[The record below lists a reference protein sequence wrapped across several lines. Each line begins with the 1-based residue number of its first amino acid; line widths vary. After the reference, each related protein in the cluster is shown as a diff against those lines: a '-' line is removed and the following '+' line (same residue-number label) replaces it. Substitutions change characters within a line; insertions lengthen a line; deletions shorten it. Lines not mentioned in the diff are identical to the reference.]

1 MISKQG
7 FTISVAGTIIC
18 ILAVFCRPGKY
29 ERVERMRK
37 SARRN
42 KRLICL
48 VALFVTIV
56 LLYLWISFKPP
67 LWYYT
72 QVTLTPRELPTRLV
86 RPAFRWITEWD
97 LPSKT
102 EKLRAI
108 FHGGRDPSI
117 FVRFQTDSK
126 GILYIKEQLAEQLAP
141 FRGEFEPFTG
151 IPEFVIVSQ
160 WQNKF
165 GLDVLDRHPIES
177 GLRFRYVV
185 VSGVCYNIIIDTQRN
200 NLYMRATRM

>member
-1 MISKQG
+1 MKKG
-7 FTISVAGTIIC
+7 V
-18 ILAVFCRPGKY
+18 
-29 ERVERMRK
+29 
-37 SARRN
+37 RRH

-56 LLYLWISFKPP
+56 LLYLWISLRPP

-97 LPSKT
+97 LPSKA

-126 GILYIKEQLAEQLAP
+126 GISYIREQLNEQLAP
-141 FRGEFEPFTG
+141 VSVEFEPFTG
-151 IPEFVIVSQ
+151 NLDFVIVSQ
-160 WQNKF
+160 WQNRF
-165 GLDVLDRHPIES
+165 GLDVLDRQSIES
-177 GLRFRYVV
+177 GLRFRHVV
-185 VSGVCYNIIIDTQRN
+185 VSGVSYNIIIDTQHN
-200 NLYMRATRM
+200 NLHMHAVRM